1 MDIAIGICVYLNGLV
16 CSLRSQGMGI
26 GFCDNLH
33 AAPPMHG
40 PPGECFGWRRRIIAR
55 GDYPA
60 WKIADPPVGP
70 EVHHKR
76 AVGGSRST
84 SRSRSGLLIRRQ
96 VQVRV
101 MWIILDVMISAVS
114 GTGTCHCEST

>member
-33 AAPPMHG
+33 AAPPMHD

-70 EVHHKR
+70 AVHHKR

-84 SRSRSGLLIRRQ
+84 SRSGLLIRRQ